1 MKEEARR
8 RHLAPRT
15 SRVRLLHKLII
26 CAPKIIDM
34 YIKFGT
40 SAPPPPMMLNQA
52 AFIGDVSTIGVA
64 STLPKAR
71 NKKPGLYVSIL

>member
-8 RHLAPRT
+8 RHLAPRS

-40 SAPPPPMMLNQA
+40 SAPPMMLNQA

>member
-1 MKEEARR
+1 
-8 RHLAPRT
+8 
-15 SRVRLLHKLII
+15 
-26 CAPKIIDM
+26 M

-40 SAPPPPMMLNQA
+40 SAPPPMMLNQA

>member
-40 SAPPPPMMLNQA
+40 SAPPPMMLNQA